1 MGVKRLSSV
10 LIAALFAAV
19 LLSLAIAAEP
29 ADRSAGNRSA
39 QSAALK
45 IVLTLDSADV
55 SVSSAGTWVPVYL
68 QNITD
73 QVGGFE
79 VSLLL
84 ERPDLF
90 KFPADSTIETTIVCI
105 DQIDCNPADTT
116 IDTVAISPVDTVGM
130 AIHGWEFVQARALSP
145 INLKLAALANEPSP
159 PSTPPLNTGGPRLLC
174 KVYLEK
180 VAPQSVLDTLDD
192 RKTRIFI
199 DPNQTS
205 FSTPNGTTIGR
216 LSQVNCLN
224 PPSCT
229 QTDTVYYT
237 DTTAFL
243 FVDGVRQFG
252 PPCTKGD
259 VNQSGTINSADI
271 IYLVNFVFKG
281 GPVPK
286 CSPTTGDVN
295 CNNVINSADIIYLVN
310 YVFKG
315 GQPPGNC

>member
-1 MGVKRLSSV
+1 MGVNRLSMV
-10 LIAALFAAV
+10 LGAALVAGV
-19 LLSLAIAAEP
+19 LLTLAVAAEP
-29 ADRSAGNRSA
+29 APRPAGVHSA

-55 SVSSAGTWVPVYL
+55 PVSAPGTWVPVYL

-116 IDTVAISPVDTVGM
+116 IDTVAVSPVDTVGM

-159 PSTPPLNTGGPRLLC
+159 PATPPLATGGPRLLC

-180 VAPQSVLDTLDD
+180 VAPQSMLDTLQD

-199 DPNQTS
+199 DHNSTS

-216 LSQVNCLN
+216 LSDTNCVN

-229 QTDTVYYT
+229 QIDTVFYT

-252 PPCTKGD
+252 PGCTRGD
-259 VNQSGTINSADI
+259 VNANGTINSADI

-281 GPVPK
+281 GPVPQ
-286 CSPTTGDVN
+286 CNPNTGDDN
-295 CNNVINSADIIYLVN
+295 CNLVVNSADIIYLVN

-315 GQPPGNC
+315 GPPPGNC